1 MLLSIFYTYQFGFG
15 IVKQKFRT
23 TFRKIF
29 YLASQSVKSTLF
41 HLNFV
46 L

>member
-1 MLLSIFYTYQFGFG
+1 MLLSIFGTYQFGFG